1 MKRKVTISL
10 SVFLIFSFMA
20 SACAGLVGFE
30 EEPVIGDFG
39 PADTPQEHQARTFEA
54 LWTKLEENYIY
65 FESADV
71 EWDSIRDRY
80 LERINS
86 GLTNDEFT
94 DLLNELESDLP
105 GGSLTYQSRAERIET
120 DIGDLSS
127 YEGIG
132 AFIGFSEDPQPH
144 VVLLGV
150 IEGSPAEQ
158 AGLKAH
164 DSIFEIDGNPVLL
177 EEGLSVVD
185 RIRGPSGTSVT
196 LNVQTPGSP
205 ERSVEVKRAKLTSTG
220 KLEAYE
226 IADTNYAYMLF
237 PPAAYAGMMDDV
249 LLNLQT
255 FTTNKTLEGLILDL
269 RVAGSSRTWPF
280 EELFTMFYEGPI
292 GEFYNRENKQL
303 LQVQGKDE
311 FASQSIPLVIL
322 VGPNTQGFP
331 EILAGS
337 LQMHKRA
344 TIVGAATPG
353 LVETTS
359 SYYLPDGSRIFVET
373 TSFVLPNGDEI
384 GSSGV
389 QPDVQVEASWDEIL
403 PESDPVLEAA
413 IETLRSQK

>member
-1 MKRKVTISL
+1 MKRNVTISL

-20 SACAGLVGFE
+20 SGCAGLVGLE
-30 EEPVIGDFG
+30 EEPVTGDFG
-39 PADTPQEHQARTFEA
+39 PAYTPEEHQARTFEA
-54 LWTKLEENYIY
+54 LWTNLQDNYIY

-105 GGSLTYQSRAERIET
+105 DGSLTYQSRAERIET
-120 DIGDLSS
+120 DLGDLSS

-132 AFIGFSEDPQPH
+132 AFVGFDEEPEPH
-144 VVLLGV
+144 IVLLGV

-164 DSIFEIDGNPVLL
+164 DSIFAIDGSPIRL
-177 EEGLSVVD
+177 EEGLNVVD
-185 RIRGPSGTSVT
+185 RIRGPSGSSVI
-196 LNVQTPGSP
+196 LHVQTPGSP

-226 IADTNYAYMLF
+226 IPDTNYAYMLF
-237 PPAAYAGMMDDV
+237 PPLAYTGMMDDV
-249 LLNLQT
+249 LENLQT

-269 RVAGSSRTWPF
+269 RVAGSSRDWPF
-280 EELFTMFYEGPI
+280 EALYTMFYNGAI
-292 GEFYNRENKQL
+292 GEFYNREAKQL
-303 LQVQGKDE
+303 LQVKGQDV

-322 VGPNTQGFP
+322 VGQNTQGFP

-344 TIVGAATPG
+344 TIVGTTTPG
-353 LVETTS
+353 LIETTS

-384 GSSGV
+384 GTNGV
-389 QPDVQVEASWDEIL
+389 QPDVQVETGWDEIL
-403 PESDPVLEAA
+403 PDTDPVLEAA
-413 IETLRSQK
+413 IETIRSQE

>member
-20 SACAGLVGFE
+20 SACAGLVGLE
-30 EEPVIGDFG
+30 EEPVTGDFG
-39 PADTPQEHQARTFEA
+39 PAYTPQEHQARTFEA
-54 LWTKLEENYIY
+54 LWVHLQDNYIY
-65 FESADV
+65 FESAEI
-71 EWDSIRDRY
+71 EWDSIHDRY

-86 GLTNDEFT
+86 GLTNEEFT
-94 DLLNELESDLP
+94 ELLNELESDLP
-105 GGSLTYQSRAERIET
+105 VGSLAYQSRTERIET
-120 DIGDLSS
+120 DIADLSS
-127 YEGIG
+127 YGGIG
-132 AFIGFSEDPQPH
+132 AFVGFNEEPEPH

-150 IEGSPAEQ
+150 IKGSPAEK

-185 RIRGPSGTSVT
+185 RIRGPSGSSVT

-205 ERSVEVKRAKLTSTG
+205 ERSVEVKRANLTSTG
-220 KLEAYE
+220 ELEAYE
-226 IADTNYAYMLF
+226 IADTKYAYMLF
-237 PPAAYAGMMDDV
+237 PPVGYTGLIDDV
-249 LLNLQT
+249 VANLQT

-269 RVAGSSRTWPF
+269 RVAGSSRDWPF
-280 EELFTMFYEGPI
+280 EALFTMFYDGAI
-292 GEFYNRENKQL
+292 GEFYNREGKQL
-303 LQVQGKDE
+303 LQVKGQNVFD
-311 FASQSIPLVIL
+311 SQSIPLVIL
-322 VGPNTQGFP
+322 VGQNTQGFP

-344 TIVGAATPG
+344 TIVGAISPG
-353 LVETTS
+353 SIETTS

-384 GSSGV
+384 GTNGV
-389 QPDVQVEASWDEIL
+389 QPDIRVEASWDEIL
-403 PESDPVLEAA
+403 PHADPVLEAA

>member
-1 MKRKVTISL
+1 MKRNVTISL

-20 SACAGLVGFE
+20 SGCAGLVGLE
-30 EEPVIGDFG
+30 EEPVTGDFG
-39 PADTPQEHQARTFEA
+39 PAYTPEEHQARTFEA
-54 LWTKLEENYIY
+54 LWTNLQDNYIY

-80 LERINS
+80 LKRINS

-94 DLLNELESDLP
+94 DLLNELEADLP
-105 GGSLTYQSRAERIET
+105 AGSLTYQSRAERIET

-132 AFIGFSEDPQPH
+132 AFVGFDEEPEPH

-164 DSIFEIDGNPVLL
+164 DSIFAIDGSPILL
-177 EEGLSVVD
+177 EEGLNVVD
-185 RIRGPSGTSVT
+185 RIRGPSGSAVT

-226 IADTNYAYMLF
+226 IPDTNYAYMLF
-237 PPAAYAGMMDDV
+237 PPVAYTGMMDDV
-249 LLNLQT
+249 LANLQT

-269 RVAGSSRTWPF
+269 RVAGSSRDWPF
-280 EELFTMFYEGPI
+280 EALYTMFYNGAI
-292 GEFYNRENKQL
+292 GEYYNREAKQL
-303 LQVQGKDE
+303 LQVKGQDV

-322 VGPNTQGFP
+322 VGQNTQGFP

-344 TIVGAATPG
+344 SIVGTTTPG
-353 LVETTS
+353 LIETTS

-384 GSSGV
+384 GTNGV
-389 QPDVQVEASWDEIL
+389 QPDVQVEAGWDEIL
-403 PESDPVLEAA
+403 PDADPILDAA
-413 IETLRSQK
+413 VETLGSQE